1 MDFIKE
7 IMSNLTQLI
16 VDLILQPG
24 SSLKLVPVI
33 NVVIL
38 ALLVLMTY
46 LLYTKI
52 AVIHIIIMST
62 LAVGL
67 LLSVNWYVNKCFNLE
82 FPTQLTF
89 CQIAFHR
96 FYMEFQKVTAEE
108 AAKKD

>member
-1 MDFIKE
+1 MSDFA
-7 IMSNLTQLI
+7 QLL

-52 AVIHIIIMST
+52 AVVHIIVMST

-67 LLSVNWYVNKCFNLE
+67 LMSVNW
-82 FPTQLTF
+82 
-89 CQIAFHR
+89 
-96 FYMEFQKVTAEE
+96 
-108 AAKKD
+108 

>member
-1 MDFIKE
+1 MSDFA
-7 IMSNLTQLI
+7 QLL

-52 AVIHIIIMST
+52 AVIHIIVMST

-67 LLSVNWYVNKCFNLE
+67 LISVNW
-82 FPTQLTF
+82 
-89 CQIAFHR
+89 
-96 FYMEFQKVTAEE
+96 
-108 AAKKD
+108 

>member
-1 MDFIKE
+1 LPIPTCATNFYTLADFIKV
-7 IMSNLTQLI
+7 IMSNLAQLI
-16 VDLILQPG
+16 VELILQPG

-67 LLSVNWYVNKCFNLE
+67 LLSVNWYVSKCL
-82 FPTQLTF
+82 
-89 CQIAFHR
+89 
-96 FYMEFQKVTAEE
+96 
-108 AAKKD
+108 

>member
-1 MDFIKE
+1 
-7 IMSNLTQLI
+7 MSNLAQLI

-52 AVIHIIIMST
+52 AVYHIIIMST

-67 LLSVNWYVNKCFNLE
+67 LLSVNWYVNE
-82 FPTQLTF
+82 YFP
-89 CQIAFHR
+89 
-96 FYMEFQKVTAEE
+96 V
-108 AAKKD
+108 

>member
-1 MDFIKE
+1 MKWGQASPPCNSVTLLSKLSPGGFQFPYIIPYLRFMSDFA
-7 IMSNLTQLI
+7 QLL

-52 AVIHIIIMST
+52 AVIHIIVMST

-67 LLSVNWYVNKCFNLE
+67 LISVNW
-82 FPTQLTF
+82 
-89 CQIAFHR
+89 
-96 FYMEFQKVTAEE
+96 
-108 AAKKD
+108 

>member
-1 MDFIKE
+1 
-7 IMSNLTQLI
+7 MSNLAQLI

-52 AVIHIIIMST
+52 AVIHIIVMST

-67 LLSVNWYVNKCFNLE
+67 LLSVNWYVNECF
-82 FPTQLTF
+82 
-89 CQIAFHR
+89 
-96 FYMEFQKVTAEE
+96 
-108 AAKKD
+108 

>member
-1 MDFIKE
+1 
-7 IMSNLTQLI
+7 MSNLAQLI

-52 AVIHIIIMST
+52 AVYHIIIMST

-67 LLSVNWYVNKCFNLE
+67 LLSVNWYVNE
-82 FPTQLTF
+82 SFP
-89 CQIAFHR
+89 
-96 FYMEFQKVTAEE
+96 V
-108 AAKKD
+108 